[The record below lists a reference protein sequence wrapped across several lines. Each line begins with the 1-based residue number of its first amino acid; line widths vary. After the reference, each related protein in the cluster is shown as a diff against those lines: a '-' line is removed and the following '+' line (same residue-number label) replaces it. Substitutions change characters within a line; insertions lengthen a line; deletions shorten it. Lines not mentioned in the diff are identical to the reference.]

1 MSFKNILFEA
11 KNKIAYL
18 TLNRPDKMNALNWQ
32 TMQEL
37 QQALTSVKDDANVGG
52 VILTGSGEKAF
63 AAGADIGELAQQ
75 TPVSAK
81 EFSLQSQEILRFI
94 ERFPKP
100 IIAAVNG
107 FCLGGGSE
115 LALACHMRVASE
127 KAKFGQPEVNLGIM
141 CGNGGTQRLPRLIG
155 KGRAIELLITG
166 NMIDANEA
174 YRLGWV
180 NYVMPPDKLI
190 TKCEEILQ
198 TVFKKGPVAVKLT
211 LEAVIHGLEM
221 TLEEGVQLESNLFGM
236 CFSTEDMK
244 EGTKAFLE
252 KRSANFQGK

>member
-1 MSFKNILFEA
+1 VREE
-11 KNKIAYL
+11 
-18 TLNRPDKMNALNWQ
+18 T
-32 TMQEL
+32 
-37 QQALTSVKDDANVGG
+37 NVGG
-52 VILTGSGEKAF
+52 VILTGAGEKAF

-81 EFSLQSQEILRFI
+81 EFSCRSQEILRFI
-94 ERFPKP
+94 EQFPKP

-127 KAKFGQPEVNLGIM
+127 KARFGQPEVNLGIM

-166 NMIDANEA
+166 NLIDAHEA
-174 YRLGWV
+174 WRMGWV
-180 NYVMPPDKLI
+180 NHVTSPEQLLP
-190 TKCEEILQ
+190 KCEEILQ

-211 LEAVIHGLEM
+211 LEAVTHGLEM
-221 TLEEGVQLESNLFGM
+221 PLAEGVQLESNLFGM
-236 CFSTEDMK
+236 LFSTHDMK
-244 EGTKAFLE
+244 EGTQAFLE
-252 KRSANFQGK
+252 KRQANFQGK

>member
-1 MSFKNILFEA
+1 MSYQNLFFET
-11 KNKIAYL
+11 KDRIAYL

-32 TMQEL
+32 TMREL
-37 QQALTSVKDDANVGG
+37 QAALLSVKDDANVGG
-52 VILTGSGEKAF
+52 VILTGAGPKAF

-81 EFSLQSQEILRFI
+81 EFSLNSQEILRFI
-94 ERFPKP
+94 ERYPKP

-115 LALACHMRVASE
+115 LALACHMRVASD

-141 CGNGGTQRLPRLIG
+141 CGNGGSQRLPRLIG

-174 YRLGWV
+174 YRLGWANHV
-180 NYVMPPDKLI
+180 VAPEQLI
-190 TKCEEILQ
+190 PKCEEILQ

-211 LEAVIHGLEM
+211 LEAVVHGLEM
-221 TLEEGVQLESNLFGM
+221 TLEEGAQLESNLFGM
-236 CFSTEDMK
+236 LFSTEDMK

-252 KRSANFQGK
+252 KRPANFQGR

>member
-1 MSFKNILFEA
+1 MSFQNLLFEI
-11 KNKIAYL
+11 KERIAYI
-18 TLNRPDKMNALNWQ
+18 TLNRPDKLNALNWQ

-37 QQALTSVKDDANVGG
+37 QAALMSVKEDANVGG
-52 VILTGSGEKAF
+52 VILTGAGAKAF

-81 EFSLQSQEILRFI
+81 EFSLNSQEILRFI

-115 LALACHMRVASE
+115 LALACHMRVASD

-141 CGNGGTQRLPRLIG
+141 CGNGGSQRLPRLIG

-166 NMIDANEA
+166 NMIDAHEA

-180 NYVMPPDKLI
+180 NHVVAPEQLLP
-190 TKCEEILQ
+190 KCEEILQ
-198 TVFKKGPVAVKLT
+198 TVIKKGPVAVKLT
-211 LEAVIHGLEM
+211 LEAVVHGMEM
-221 TLEEGVQLESNLFGM
+221 TLEEGAQLESNLFGM
-236 CFSTEDMK
+236 LFSTEDMK

-252 KRSANFQGK
+252 KRPANFQGK

>member
-1 MSFKNILFEA
+1 MSFQNILFES
-11 KNKIAYL
+11 KDRIAYL
-18 TLNRPDKMNALNWQ
+18 TLNRPDKLNALNWQ

-37 QQALTSVKDDANVGG
+37 QAALTSVKEDGNVGG
-52 VILTGSGEKAF
+52 VILTGAGSKAF

-81 EFSLQSQEILRFI
+81 EFSLNSQEILRFI

-115 LALACHMRVASE
+115 LALACHMRVASD

-180 NYVMPPDKLI
+180 NHVVAPEQLLP
-190 TKCEEILQ
+190 KCEEILQ
-198 TVFKKGPVAVKLT
+198 TVFKKGPVAVQLT
-211 LEAVIHGLEM
+211 LEAVIHGMEM
-221 TLEEGVQLESNLFGM
+221 TLEEGAQLESNLFGM
-236 CFSTEDMK
+236 LFSTEDMK

-252 KRSANFQGK
+252 KRQANFQGR

>member
-1 MSFKNILFEA
+1 MAYQNILFEI

-18 TLNRPDKMNALNWQ
+18 TLHRPEKMNALNWQ
-32 TMQEL
+32 TMQEVR
-37 QQALTSVKDDANVGG
+37 QALSSVKDDGNVGG
-52 VILTGSGEKAF
+52 VILTGAGDKAF
-63 AAGADIGELAQQ
+63 AAGADIGELAKQ
-75 TPVSAK
+75 TPVGAK

-94 ERFPKP
+94 EHFPKP

-166 NMIDANEA
+166 NMIDAQEA
-174 YRLGWV
+174 WRMGWV
-180 NYVMPPDKLI
+180 NHVTPPDQLMA
-190 TKCEEILQ
+190 KCEEILQ

-211 LEAVIHGLEM
+211 LEAVTHGLEIP
-221 TLEEGVQLESNLFGM
+221 LEAGVQLESNLFGM
-236 CFSTEDMK
+236 LFSTEDMK

-252 KRSANFQGK
+252 KRPASFQGK

>member
-1 MSFKNILFEA
+1 MPYENILFVV

-18 TLNRPDKMNALNWQ
+18 TLNRPDKLNALNWK

-37 QQALTSVKDDANVGG
+37 QHALASVKEDSSVGG
-52 VILTGSGEKAF
+52 VILTGAGEKAF
-63 AAGADIGELAQQ
+63 AAGADISELAQQ

-94 ERFPKP
+94 ERYPKP

-115 LALACHMRVASE
+115 LALACHLRVASE
-127 KAKFGQPEVNLGIM
+127 KARFGQPEVNLGIM

-155 KGRAIELLITG
+155 KGRALELLLTG
-166 NMIDANEA
+166 NMIDAQEA

-180 NYVMPPDKLI
+180 NHVTPPEQLLA
-190 TKCEEILQ
+190 KCEEILQ
-198 TVFKKGPVAVKLT
+198 TVFKKGPIAIKLT
-211 LEAVIHGLEM
+211 LEAVVHGLDM

-244 EGTKAFLE
+244 EGTRAFLE
-252 KRSANFQGK
+252 KRPANFQGK

>member
-1 MSFKNILFEA
+1 MPFQNILFET

-18 TLNRPDKMNALNWQ
+18 TLNRPDKLNALNWQ

-37 QQALTSVKDDANVGG
+37 QQALASVKDDPNVGG
-52 VILTGSGEKAF
+52 VILTGAGEKAF
-63 AAGADIGELAQQ
+63 AAGADIGELAKQ

-81 EFSLQSQEILRFI
+81 EFSLQSQEILRFV
-94 ERFPKP
+94 EHFPKP

-141 CGNGGTQRLPRLIG
+141 CGNGGSQRLPRLIG

-166 NMIDANEA
+166 NMIDAAEA

-180 NYVMPPDKLI
+180 NHVTPPDQLMA
-190 TKCEEILQ
+190 KCEEILQ
-198 TVFKKGPVAVKLT
+198 TVFKKGPIAVKLT
-211 LEAVIHGLEM
+211 LEAVMHGLDM

-252 KRSANFQGK
+252 KRPANFQGK

>member
-1 MSFKNILFEA
+1 MSFSNILFEI
-11 KNKIAYL
+11 KDRIAYL

-37 QQALTSVKDDANVGG
+37 QAALNSVKEDANVGG
-52 VILTGSGEKAF
+52 VILTGAGPKAF

-81 EFSLQSQEILRFI
+81 EFSLNSQEILRFI

-115 LALACHMRVASE
+115 LALACHMRVASD

-180 NYVMPPDKLI
+180 NHVVAPEQLLP
-190 TKCEEILQ
+190 KCEEILQ
-198 TVFKKGPVAVKLT
+198 TVFKRGPVAVKLT
-211 LEAVIHGLEM
+211 LEAVVHGLEM
-221 TLEEGVQLESNLFGM
+221 TLEEGAQLESNLFGM
-236 CFSTEDMK
+236 LFSTEDMK

-252 KRSANFQGK
+252 KRPANFQAK

>member
-1 MSFKNILFEA
+1 MSYQNLLFEI
-11 KNKIAYL
+11 KDRIAYI
-18 TLNRPDKMNALNWQ
+18 TLNRPDKLNALNWQ

-37 QQALTSVKDDANVGG
+37 QAALNSVKEDSNVGG
-52 VILTGSGEKAF
+52 VILTGAGPKAF

-81 EFSLQSQEILRFI
+81 EFSLNSQEILRFI

-115 LALACHMRVASE
+115 LALACHMRVASD

-141 CGNGGTQRLPRLIG
+141 CGNGGSQRLPRLIG

-166 NMIDANEA
+166 NKIDANEA

-180 NYVMPPDKLI
+180 NYVVPPEQLLP
-190 TKCEEILQ
+190 KCEEILQ
-198 TVFKKGPVAVKLT
+198 TVFKQGPVAVKLT
-211 LEAVIHGLEM
+211 LEAVVHGMEM
-221 TLEEGVQLESNLFGM
+221 TLEEGAQLESNLFGM
-236 CFSTEDMK
+236 LFSTEDMK

-252 KRSANFQGK
+252 KRPANFQGK

>member
-1 MSFKNILFEA
+1 MSFQNILFAA

-18 TLNRPDKMNALNWQ
+18 TLNRPDKMNALNWL

-37 QQALTSVKDDANVGG
+37 QQALTSVKDDPNVGG
-52 VILTGSGEKAF
+52 VILTGAGEKAF

-141 CGNGGTQRLPRLIG
+141 CGNGGSQRLPRLIG

-190 TKCEEILQ
+190 AKCEEILQ
-198 TVFKKGPVAVKLT
+198 TVFKKGPIAVKLT

-252 KRSANFQGK
+252 KRPANFQGK

>member
-1 MSFKNILFEA
+1 MSFQNILFEI
-11 KNKIAYL
+11 KNKIAYI
-18 TLNRPDKMNALNWQ
+18 TLNRPDKLNALKWQ

-37 QQALTSVKDDANVGG
+37 QQALTSVKDDANAGG
-52 VILTGSGEKAF
+52 VILTGAGEKAF

-115 LALACHMRVASE
+115 LALACHLRVASE

-141 CGNGGTQRLPRLIG
+141 CGNGGSQRLPRLIG

-166 NMIDANEA
+166 NMIDAAEA
-174 YRLGWV
+174 HRLGWV
-180 NYVMPPDKLI
+180 NHVTPPDKLI
-190 TKCEEILQ
+190 AKCEEILQ
-198 TVFKKGPVAVKLT
+198 TVFKKGPIAVKLT

-221 TLEEGVQLESNLFGM
+221 TLEEGAQLESNLFGM

-252 KRSANFQGK
+252 KRPANFLGK